1 MGTAV
6 RTPPLM
12 FLGVHN
18 SLTDTETPAGGS
30 CRVTL
35 YSPYWLNNRTGVDLF
50 YKDHTSAPGNPVLL
64 GAPLPWDFGEVF
76 TPGTTITELAG
87 VTGSVWGES
96 QDDGGGGGDMS
107 EALLEYKLVLM
118 NKQDEVRMGL
128 AHVPHRSYAG
138 GIKVKTVGESA

>member
-1 MGTAV
+1 
-6 RTPPLM
+6 M

-30 CRVTL
+30 CRITL

-50 YKDHTSAPGNPVLL
+50 YKDHTSAPGNPLLL

-76 TPGTTITELAG
+76 TPGTSITELAG
-87 VTGSVWGES
+87 VAGSEAGSSMLWGS
-96 QDDGGGGGDMS
+96 QDGGGGGGKDLAQ
-107 EALLEYKLVLM
+107 ALIEYKLVLM
-118 NKQDEVRMGL
+118 NKQEEVRMGL
-128 AHVPHRSYAG
+128 AHVPHRAYAG